1 MQIEHTLDISNSPA
15 LTADFDGKDEI
26 EIEVDVYI
34 TNWDRDSFGQSFIED
49 LEYADIRIIT
59 DDGSALLATGDM
71 ESNILELI
79 EQDEDFTAKIYA
91 TAKREGEEI

>member
-34 TNWDRDSFGQSFIED
+34 TSWDSFGQSFIED

-79 EQDEDFTAKIYA
+79 EQDEDFTAKIYV